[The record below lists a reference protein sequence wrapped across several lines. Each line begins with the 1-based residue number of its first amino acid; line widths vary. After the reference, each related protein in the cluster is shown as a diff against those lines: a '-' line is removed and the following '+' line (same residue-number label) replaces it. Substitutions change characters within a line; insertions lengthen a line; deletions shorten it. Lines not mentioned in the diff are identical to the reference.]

1 MACSA
6 SIFATMLWAAALM
19 IVQQSSALVPVKQS
33 TFMRECFFRAPP
45 GPSTLSIIKRRRP
58 SFLHAN
64 FNNEG
69 SRPWEDLEYY
79 PDDHQYHENHEA
91 DDHYNG
97 ETNMA
102 GNDVGGFNPEE
113 RLGLE
118 RQTVNVGDPQT
129 AVITP
134 MNQTDA
140 MNITNVLS
148 ELQAI
153 QSQGP
158 KKYCILGTRHCSFLH
173 QQIVEMLAYALVLS
187 GNHIYTSGSQ
197 GTNAAAIKGAL
208 RACQPQLLTVVL
220 PQSMSK
226 QTPESQ
232 ELLEDVT
239 NLITMP
245 QNDEMPL
252 DVASRICNSHLL
264 SQTDQLVSF
273 AFHESNTVLE
283 AAEEAKKLEMLVT
296 LLYLD

>member
-1 MACSA
+1 MIR
-6 SIFATMLWAAALM
+6 SIFWIALL
-19 IVQQSSALVPVKQS
+19 QYCFAFGPSFTSSRSSCRHNVDCTTGTFSGVS
-33 TFMRECFFRAPP
+33 T
-45 GPSTLSIIKRRRP
+45 PSTLKYSSSVFERRQRRGTILNA
-58 SFLHAN
+58 S
-64 FNNEG
+64 NEDYRNEL
-69 SRPWEDLEYY
+69 SKDL
-79 PDDHQYHENHEA
+79 PTENIDTTSMELNA
-91 DDHYNG
+91 K
-97 ETNMA
+97 
-102 GNDVGGFNPEE
+102 GNDVGGSSKEE
-113 RLGLE
+113 KLGLE
-118 RQTVNVGDPQT
+118 RETAVVGDPQVAQMET
-129 AVITP
+129 
-134 MNQTDA
+134 
-140 MNITNVLS
+140 MNITKVLT

-187 GNHIYTSGSQ
+187 GNHIYTSGAA
-197 GTNAAAIKGAL
+197 GTNAAAIRGAL
-208 RACQPQLLTVVL
+208 RAFQPQLLTVVL

-245 QNDEMPL
+245 QNDAMPL

-264 SQTDQLVSF
+264 SETDHLISF